1 MQQLINDGKVVTD
14 DWQLLP
20 KEFDTTAELPAG
32 KQILPLQLWLAHRD
46 ELADATGLGV
56 WLDSDQHPEGIA
68 DDVNRFDVIAINF
81 PAFKD
86 GRGYSYARLLRE
98 RYGYTGE
105 LRAVGDVLR
114 DQLFYLRRCGFNAFA
129 VRADRDIHDALG
141 ALSDFSDTYQG
152 AVDQPLPL
160 FRRRLAS

>member
-1 MQQLINDGKVVTD
+1 MQQLINDNKIVCD

-20 KEFDTTAELPAG
+20 KEFDPTAPLPAS
-32 KQILPLQLWLAHRD
+32 KSIVPLDLWLARRD
-46 ELADATGLGV
+46 ELTDVSALGV
-56 WLDSDQHPEGIA
+56 WLDSDQHPEAIA
-68 DDVNRFDVIAINF
+68 DDIGRFDVIAINF

-86 GRGYSYARLLRE
+86 GRGYSYARLLRD

-129 VRADRDIHDALG
+129 VRADRDIHDAL
-141 ALSDFSDTYQG
+141 ASLSDFSDAYQG

-160 FRRRLAS
+160 FRRRVAS